1 MQFQLYHIPFIK
13 VDTTLETYTPSIAQ
27 LGENKLFEDFTLLPK
42 RNYSDEELDEQLLI
56 EYSND
61 LSTFLDFESLNLF
74 LANEEYIFSHEYSNL
89 VFYLNT
95 DSSYIHNG
103 GMYIDLIHT
112 NSSGEDEILKSEII
126 SSLLDSVKIQI
137 GQILRRY
144 QNGSIGTFNGLKL
157 KTSGNLYKY
166 SKLSIKNNPRI
177 DVMYSQ

>member
-1 MQFQLYHIPFIK
+1 M
-13 VDTTLETYTPSIAQ
+13 VDYT
-27 LGENKLFEDFTLLPK
+27 NDVYTFFDFD
-42 RNYSDEELDEQLLI
+42 N
-56 EYSND
+56 
-61 LSTFLDFESLNLF
+61 LNLF
-74 LANEEYIFSHEYSNL
+74 LANDEYIFSHEYSNL

-112 NSSGEDEILKSEII
+112 NNSGEDEILKSEIV
-126 SSLLDSVKIQI
+126 SSLSDSVEIQI

-157 KTSGNLYKY
+157 KTSGNLYNY
-166 SKLSIKNNPRI
+166 SKLSIKNNLRI